1 MAPGVREAERFEKCA
16 ERLFAVAIDG
26 ELDER
31 DAIQPRRFGQ
41 IEQRDLLQ
49 GLRGAGLRVRRCLAR
64 KALARLRFE
73 IEQRLHRVDGS
84 AAIGCFAEH
93 VVEDFERQRSRIAG
107 DENVFEDADIQMAGY
122 AAALRVLTR
131 YAVIDGRDMTAEER
145 AFFGMNGTPAHSG
158 EESQG
163 LDEDENSR

>member
-1 MAPGVREAERFEKCA
+1 MLVEMGTRERIGLGVEDQVDVPLPVERDFLRAMAAGVREAERFEKCA
-16 ERLFAVAIDG
+16 ERLLALAINS

-41 IEQRDLLQ
+41 IEQRDPLQ
-49 GLRGAGLRVRRCLAR
+49 GLRGAGLRVRRSLAR

-73 IEQRLHRVDGS
+73 IEQRLHRIDGR

-107 DENVFEDADIQMAGY
+107 DENVF
-122 AAALRVLTR
+122 
-131 YAVIDGRDMTAEER
+131 
-145 AFFGMNGTPAHSG
+145 
-158 EESQG
+158 
-163 LDEDENSR
+163 